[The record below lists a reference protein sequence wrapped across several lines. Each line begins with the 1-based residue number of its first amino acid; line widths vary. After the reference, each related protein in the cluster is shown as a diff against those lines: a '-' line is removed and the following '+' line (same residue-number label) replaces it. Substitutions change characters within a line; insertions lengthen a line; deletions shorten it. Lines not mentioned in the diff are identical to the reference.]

1 MFKQSQL
8 RTPIVFHG
16 RRRMTLPALSVTLA
30 LALAMACGAG
40 VAGANNAQHRLS
52 VTASGTAST
61 PAVAPPRE
69 SLTARWWKT
78 YASLRK
84 TADPAARCDLGLD
97 KVVFLGA
104 TTSDAAVSRSCTL
117 SAGTSILVPLINAV
131 CSGPGDG
138 RTAAEWSACAKGLAD
153 DFIPLFLT
161 INGVAV
167 GNLSR
172 LRVPSQPFGLSPVTD
187 NIFGLPAIAAGA
199 VSDGYWALI
208 GPLAR
213 GTYDVSFSGSY
224 PPGDFSTHVTYHL
237 TVV

>member
-1 MFKQSQL
+1 MFKQSRS
-8 RTPIVFHG
+8 RTPIIVHG
-16 RRRMTLPALSVTLA
+16 RRRRTLPALSVTLA
-30 LALAMACGAG
+30 LAFAMMCGAG
-40 VAGANNAQHRLS
+40 VAGANNAPHRLS
-52 VTASGTAST
+52 LSASGATSA

-78 YASLRK
+78 YASIPK
-84 TADPAARCDLGLD
+84 TADPAARCDLGID

-104 TTSDAAVSRSCTL
+104 TSGGVVSRSCTL
-117 SAGTSILVPLINAV
+117 AAGTSILVPLINVV
-131 CSGPGDG
+131 CSGPVDG
-138 RTAAEWSACAKGLAD
+138 RTPAEWSACAKGFAD

-167 GNLSR
+167 GNLSG
-172 LRVPSQPFGLSPVTD
+172 LRVPSQPFAFSPVNG
-187 NIFGLPAIAAGA
+187 NIFGLPAGASGA

-224 PPGDFSTHVTYHL
+224 PPGGFSTDVTYHL